1 MSETAVAVET
11 AINEAFQPPAEP
23 AAPQI
28 VRRDDVRAQILSQ
41 DWKEEPEL
49 VAQRGGDA
57 PAEGSGS
64 PAEAL
69 EGAEGA
75 SGQGESS
82 EGAETSAEPEFD
94 LSEPPAEAV
103 IGEGGNRVVV
113 RTPDGK
119 YAAAPDVKL
128 QFQVGDKI
136 YLKSPAELVRMA
148 RDGVAGQ
155 QFREEVKQYREAVP
169 QLAQRLESME
179 SELEAQRALNLELLT
194 DESRYLARREE
205 WDRLNSPE
213 ERLRRIE
220 AEREYEFT
228 TRRAQQEEA
237 QRRNVILSYYTQE
250 VKPVQDD
257 LLAGF
262 PEVSLEA
269 KMGRIALDTA
279 PLLVNGIIPPERL
292 PEYKA
297 YLNGPFREWV
307 QSEAAKRSQA
317 ETQRRTQLDT
327 ERRKAQTVVQSV
339 GRQLAPNGKAAPD
352 APPPRPKPRNREE
365 AKQAILGRNWQDF

>member
-1 MSETAVAVET
+1 MSETAVAVEN
-11 AINEAFQPPAEP
+11 AIAEAFQPETP
-23 AAPQI
+23 AAPAV
-28 VRRDDVRAQILSQ
+28 VRREDVRAQILAQ

-49 VAQRGGDA
+49 VAQRGGDT
-57 PAEGSGS
+57 
-64 PAEAL
+64 PAEAAGEPVDGL
-69 EGAEGA
+69 KAAEGA
-75 SGQGESS
+75 DTPSTPETAADGQPAGE
-82 EGAETSAEPEFD
+82 
-94 LSEPPAEAV
+94 EPPAEAV
-103 IGEGGNRVVV
+103 IGEGGNRIVV
-113 RTPDGK
+113 RTADGK

-128 QFQVGDKI
+128 EFQVGDKV

-155 QFREEVKQYREAVP
+155 QFREEVKQYREVMP
-169 QLAQRLESME
+169 QVAQRLESME
-179 SELEAQRALNLELLT
+179 QELEAQRALNLELLT
-194 DESRYLARREE
+194 DENRYLARRQQWEQ
-205 WDRLNSPE
+205 LNSPE

-220 AEREYEFT
+220 AEREQEFT

-237 QRRNVILSYYTQE
+237 QRRQVVFSYYTQE
-250 VKPVQDD
+250 VKPVQDE
-257 LLAGF
+257 LLTSF
-262 PEVSLEA
+262 PQVALEA

-297 YLNGPFREWV
+297 YLEGPFREWV
-307 QSEAAKRSQA
+307 RTEAAKSEQA
-317 ETQRRTQLDT
+317 EAQRKTQLDT

-365 AKQAILGRNWQDF
+365 AKQAILGRTWQDF

>member
-1 MSETAVAVET
+1 MSETAVAVEN
-11 AINEAFQPPAEP
+11 AIAEAFQPEAP

-28 VRRDDVRAQILSQ
+28 VRRDDVRQQIMQQ
-41 DWKEEPEL
+41 DWKEE
-49 VAQRGGDA
+49 ADIIAMRGD
-57 PAEGSGS
+57 S
-64 PAEAL
+64 P
-69 EGAEGA
+69 
-75 SGQGESS
+75 S
-82 EGAETSAEPEFD
+82 EGAETPAEAVEAPNGAEPQLEGETAPEAEPEAG
-94 LSEPPAEAV
+94 EPPAEAV
-103 IGEGGNRVVV
+103 IGEGGNKIVV
-113 RTPDGK
+113 RTADGK
-119 YAAAPDVKL
+119 FAAAPDVKL
-128 QFQVGDKI
+128 EFQVGDKV
-136 YLKSPAELVRMA
+136 YLKTPAELVRMA

-155 QFREEVKQYREAVP
+155 QFREEVKQYREVVP
-169 QLAQRLESME
+169 QIAEKLQSME
-179 SELEAQRALNLELLT
+179 QELEAQRALNLELLT

-220 AEREYEFT
+220 AEREQEYT

-237 QRRNVILSYYTQE
+237 QRRQVILSYYTQE

-257 LLAGF
+257 LLTSF
-262 PEVSLEA
+262 PEVALEA

-297 YLNGPFREWV
+297 YLAGPFREWL
-307 QSEAAKRSQA
+307 QTEAAKSAQV
-317 ETQRRTQLDT
+317 ETQRRTQLEQ

-352 APPPRPKPRNREE
+352 APPPRPKPRTRDE
-365 AKQAILGRNWQDF
+365 AKAAILGRNWQDF